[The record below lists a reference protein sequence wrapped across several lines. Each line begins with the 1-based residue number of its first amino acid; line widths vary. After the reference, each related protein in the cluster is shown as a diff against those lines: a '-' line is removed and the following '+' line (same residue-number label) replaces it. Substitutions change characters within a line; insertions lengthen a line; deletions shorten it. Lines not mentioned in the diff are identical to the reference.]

1 MQYAGAMK
9 LAFALPVVLA
19 CGAPA
24 APANPEPAVE
34 PVADLDWDAGTV
46 DAAEADAAASDEL
59 TSISCVSLKV
69 CTEMKV
75 TPKEAAEAKD
85 RCVGASGESH
95 DGPCSRD
102 AVLATCALPKNQ
114 ATIFYYRD
122 DNADMERGRL
132 KGGKPGC
139 ASAKGKFQI
148 VAKGK
153 TAK

>member
-1 MQYAGAMK
+1 MK
-9 LAFALPVVLA
+9 LVFALLVVAA
-19 CGAPA
+19 CGGPA
-24 APANPEPAVE
+24 AAPSNPEPTVE
-34 PVADLDWDAGTV
+34 AVADLDWDAGAGAV
-46 DAAEADAAASDEL
+46 EPAAAASDAS
-59 TSISCVSLKV
+59 TSISCVSMNI

-75 TPKEAAEAKD
+75 TPKEAAESRE

-95 DGPCSRD
+95 DGPCSHA
-102 AVLATCALPKNQ
+102 AVLATCTLPKNQ

-122 DNADMERGRL
+122 DNADMERGRI

-139 ASAKGKFQI
+139 ASAKGRFQI